1 MNSHLWKTILD
12 DLDEDI
18 VNAAAERFGRAK
30 FSGEEPGEYSPDSD
44 PTEYSYSDGKKSRR
58 RFIIGISSTAAAV
71 AAGVFILR
79 GVTMPQEV
87 TQPLSGGET
96 TEVSSVPDN
105 PVDYIESQN
114 DTDPELPA
122 ELETDGFSAALF
134 EEYFY
139 GLWGYPT
146 ADYNRPM
153 ELSYQDSMFGYSA
166 GRTLAKM
173 ERTSDGCYMLA
184 QTDSGY
190 EVWFVPENDRES
202 LFVYRGVQVV
212 NGTVMRRDNGEFIC
226 DSFIE
231 HSYDGIPAESE
242 SDRLGYFGIEKLAE
256 EMGVSAEWLLTQ
268 DIQFEGGDA
277 ELWTRSGAIFPDFDN
292 VFLLEQT
299 DDSVTLCMA
308 YVLTEDPEKQQYFD
322 VTFERDNSGTWEM
335 ATVQSGKL
343 YFGDVELYSGLTK
356 EGLTLFKQHFSDWW
370 YSESDEYPSIVLIY
384 KDDIFTPA
392 EPCSGI
398 AEVTGGWAMRQ
409 QSDEG
414 RIYYIPEDETQN
426 MYLYIPDEN
435 GFAKRDEY
443 AAVYERSGGAMGY
456 AGSCRISWLGLE
468 RYKFMHDDNPD
479 GDSLASVIERALTQD
494 IEIGGSAAY
503 YTADME
509 GWDGYRIAEQS
520 ETLVLFSYQLFNAI
534 GESCWVTQELVK
546 QGANWTLGEITE
558 RELTN
563 DDIMREEGFVPI
575 TWSDDLPLESE
586 VEADGR

>member
-30 FSGEEPGEYSPDSD
+30 FSGEEPSEYSPDSD

-256 EMGVSAEWLLTQ
+256 EIGVSAEWLLTQ

-308 YVLTEDPEKQQYFD
+308 YVLTEDPKKQQYFD

-335 ATVQSGKL
+335 TTVQSGKL

-563 DDIMREEGFVPI
+563 DDIVREEGFVPI

>member
-96 TEVSSVPDN
+96 AEVSSVPDN

-231 HSYDGIPAESE
+231 HSYDGIPAENE

-268 DIQFEGGDA
+268 DIQYEGGDA

-335 ATVQSGKL
+335 TTVQSGKL

-370 YSESDEYPSIVLIY
+370 YNESDEYPSIVLIY

>member
-231 HSYDGIPAESE
+231 HSYDGIPAENE

-268 DIQFEGGDA
+268 DIQFEDGNA

-335 ATVQSGKL
+335 TTVQSGKL
-343 YFGDVELYSGLTK
+343 YFGDVGLYSGLTK

-370 YSESDEYPSIVLIY
+370 YNESDEYPSIVLIY

-494 IEIGGSAAY
+494 IEIGGSAAN

>member
-30 FSGEEPGEYSPDSD
+30 FSGEEPSEYSPDSD

-153 ELSYQDSMFGYSA
+153 GLSYQDSMFGYSA

-173 ERTSDGCYMLA
+173 ERTPDGCYMLA

-231 HSYDGIPAESE
+231 HSYDGIPAENE

-268 DIQFEGGDA
+268 DIQFEGGNA

-322 VTFERDNSGTWEM
+322 VTFERDSSGTWEM
-335 ATVQSGKL
+335 TTVQSGKL
-343 YFGDVELYSGLTK
+343 YFGDVGLYSGLTK

>member
-87 TQPLSGGET
+87 TQPLAGGT
-96 TEVSSVPDN
+96 SEVSTVPN
-105 PVDYIESQN
+105 TPVDYVESKKESI
-114 DTDPELPA
+114 PEEPV
-122 ELETDGFSAALF
+122 ELQTGGFDLELF

-139 GLWGYPT
+139 GAWRDDGGWTMQLGYSP
-146 ADYNRPM
+146 N
-153 ELSYQDSMFGYSA
+153 EFFGYSS
-166 GRTLAKM
+166 GRTVAGMFKD
-173 ERTSDGCYMLA
+173 SDGCYML
-184 QTDSGY
+184 QKTNEGY
-190 EVWFVPENDRES
+190 DMLFVPQYNQDTLYYYYNVTLEDGDVLPSNNEYTG
-202 LFVYRGVQVV
+202 VYTRSGAVV
-212 NGTVMRRDNGEFIC
+212 EGNT
-226 DSFIE
+226 
-231 HSYDGIPAESE
+231 
-242 SDRLGYFGIEKLAE
+242 LGYFGVEKLAC
-256 EMGVSAEWLLTQ
+256 EMGVDSDFLLRQ
-268 DIQFEGGDA
+268 DIQFEGGEA
-277 ELWTRSGAIFPDFDN
+277 EQWTRSGAVFPDFDN

-299 DDSVTLCMA
+299 NDSVTLCMA

-335 ATVQSGKL
+335 TTVQSGKL
-343 YFGDVELYSGLTK
+343 YFGDVEPYSGLTK

-443 AAVYERSGGAMGY
+443 AAVYERSGSAMGY

-468 RYKFMHDDNPD
+468 RYKFMHDYNPD

-494 IEIGGSAAY
+494 IEIGGSAAN

-563 DDIMREEGFVPI
+563 DDIVREEGFVPI

>member
-563 DDIMREEGFVPI
+563 DDIVREEGFVPI